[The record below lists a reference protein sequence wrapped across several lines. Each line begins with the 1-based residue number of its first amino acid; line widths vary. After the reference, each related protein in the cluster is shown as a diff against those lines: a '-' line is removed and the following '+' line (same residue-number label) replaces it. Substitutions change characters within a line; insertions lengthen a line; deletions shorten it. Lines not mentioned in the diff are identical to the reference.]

1 MSKPSGFIPEEHKF
15 NVTKESSIKPSS
27 VIEQGVFHE
36 EKSLIETSSG
46 FNSIIKEV
54 TEIKDNEEI
63 ELKSILKKTS
73 SSQKTGSSGISKKNI
88 YLSEYERNTLYALM
102 GLVSDTSNKLKEDSI
117 YSVEYLFGQTYSKI
131 EFKYKDKV
139 TYTDKL
145 NNSHLVRECKKYH
158 LSLKSVMNRK
168 DLQRILELY
177 IELQSKTIIL
187 KDTFIAL
194 IEISLK

>member
-1 MSKPSGFIPEEHKF
+1 MSIIVWYIFKKLFHKYKARSSNKITYDYTENFNENTSLKKAEANDKIKKKKPRVKPMSKPSGFIPEEHKF

-117 YSVEYLFGQTYSKI
+117 YSVEYLFG
-131 EFKYKDKV
+131 
-139 TYTDKL
+139 
-145 NNSHLVRECKKYH
+145 
-158 LSLKSVMNRK
+158 
-168 DLQRILELY
+168 
-177 IELQSKTIIL
+177 
-187 KDTFIAL
+187 
-194 IEISLK
+194 